1 MERTRTG
8 LCTEPA
14 RTRGRDDVTHPDAP
28 AGGTAPIAARIL
40 ETAVA
45 RGEQTAISSFGR
57 SWSYAQLT
65 ARAGRMT
72 GALAR
77 LEVGPDKRLGLL
89 LPPVPTAAM
98 AAMAGL
104 RLGATL
110 VPCDPLARGNG
121 LADRLSGIAAGVLV
135 SLDLTRL
142 QHRWLDLL
150 DDSALDAV
158 LVDKMAELLPFPRN
172 LMAPLLRGGELAT
185 LPRHPRTG
193 ALPRLLQAEGERPG
207 TLDASA
213 SAGVLRADGSRADAD
228 QLADAV
234 DRLLDLA
241 GGAGRWLIAQH
252 PEDAWALSALLT
264 PLTAGREVV
273 LLPRLDARTVA
284 AALDQ
289 TAPRVAVLSPRVAE
303 ALADTPPPSA
313 PLDLAVVPPTVD
325 ETLRD
330 RLATAVGARV
340 AVWDGP

>member
-1 MERTRTG
+1 M
-8 LCTEPA
+8 
-14 RTRGRDDVTHPDAP
+14 THPNAP
-28 AGGTAPIAARIL
+28 AAGPPGLTARIL
-40 ETAVA
+40 DSAAA
-45 RGEQTAISSFGR
+45 RGDRSAISSFGR

-77 LEVGPDKRLGLL
+77 LDVGPDKRLGLM

-98 AAMAGL
+98 AALAGL

-110 VPCDPLARGNG
+110 VPCDPLSRGEALAAR
-121 LADRLSGIAAGVLV
+121 LAGVASGVLV

-172 LMAPLLRGGELAT
+172 LLAPLLRGGELAT
-185 LPRHPRTG
+185 LPRHPRAG

-207 TLDASA
+207 TLDAGDA
-213 SAGVLRADGSRADAD
+213 AGMLRADGSRAGAAD
-228 QLADAV
+228 LTAAV
-234 DRLLDLA
+234 DALLDLA
-241 GGAGRWLIAQH
+241 GGGGRWLIARH
-252 PEDAWALSALLT
+252 LEDAWALTALLA

-284 AALDQ
+284 TALDQ
-289 TAPRVAVLSPRVAE
+289 AAPRVAVLGPKVAE
-303 ALADTPPPSA
+303 TLADTPPPSA

-325 ETLRD
+325 ADLSE
-330 RLATAVGARV
+330 RLASALGTRV
-340 AVWDGP
+340 AVWEGP

>member
-1 MERTRTG
+1 M
-8 LCTEPA
+8 
-14 RTRGRDDVTHPDAP
+14 THPNAP
-28 AGGTAPIAARIL
+28 AGAAAPLTARIL
-40 ETAVA
+40 DSAVA

-77 LEVGPDKRLGLL
+77 LDVGPDKRLGLL

-98 AAMAGL
+98 AALAGL

-110 VPCDPLARGNG
+110 VPCDPLARGDV
-121 LADRLSGIAAGVLV
+121 LAGRLSGIASGVLV

-142 QHRWLDLL
+142 QHRWLELL
-150 DDSALDAV
+150 DESALDAV
-158 LVDKMAELLPFPRN
+158 LVEKMAELLPFPRN
-172 LMAPLLRGGELAT
+172 LLAPLLRGGELAT
-185 LPRHPRTG
+185 LPRHPRAG

-207 TLDASA
+207 TLDAFDA
-213 SAGVLRADGSRADAD
+213 AGALRADGSRADAEA
-228 QLADAV
+228 LTAAV

-252 PEDAWALSALLT
+252 PEDAWALAALLA
-264 PLTAGREVV
+264 PLTAGRAVV

-284 AALDQ
+284 TALDQ
-289 TAPRVAVLSPRVAE
+289 AAPRVAVLSPKVAE
-303 ALADTPPPSA
+303 ALADRPPASA
-313 PLDLAVVPPTVD
+313 ALDLAIVPPGLD
-325 ETLRD
+325 ADLRD
-330 RLATAVGARV
+330 RLASAIGARV

>member
-1 MERTRTG
+1 
-8 LCTEPA
+8 
-14 RTRGRDDVTHPDAP
+14 VTHPDAP
-28 AGGTAPIAARIL
+28 AARTSPVTARIL
-40 ETAVA
+40 DAAVA
-45 RGEQTAISSFGR
+45 RGEQTAIASFGR
-57 SWSYAQLT
+57 TWTYAQLT

-77 LEVGPDKRLGLL
+77 LDVGPDKRLGLL

-98 AAMAGL
+98 AALAGL

-110 VPCDPLARGNG
+110 VPCDPLARGET
-121 LADRLSGIAAGVLV
+121 LADRLSGIASGVLL

-142 QHRWLDLL
+142 QHRWLELL

-207 TLDASA
+207 TLDASR
-213 SAGVLRADGSRADAD
+213 SGGILRADGSRADAD
-228 QLADAV
+228 QLAAAV
-234 DRLLDLA
+234 DGLLEMA
-241 GGAGRWLIAQH
+241 GGAGRWLVAQH
-252 PEDAWALSALLT
+252 PEDAWALTALLA

-284 AALDQ
+284 TALDQ
-289 TAPRVAVLSPRVAE
+289 AAPRVAVFGPRVAE
-303 ALADTPPPSA
+303 ALADRPPATAS
-313 PLDLAVVPPTVD
+313 LDLAVVPPGVD
-325 ETLRD
+325 AELRD
-330 RLATAVGARV
+330 RLAGAIGARV

>member
-1 MERTRTG
+1 M
-8 LCTEPA
+8 
-14 RTRGRDDVTHPDAP
+14 THPDAP
-28 AGGTAPIAARIL
+28 AGGAAPVTARIL
-40 ETAVA
+40 DTAVA

-57 SWSYAQLT
+57 SWTYAQLT

-77 LEVGPDKRLGLL
+77 LDVGPDKRLGLL

-98 AAMAGL
+98 AALAGL

-110 VPCDPLARGNG
+110 VPCDPLARGEA
-121 LADRLSGIAAGVLV
+121 LADRLSGIASGVLL

-142 QHRWLDLL
+142 QHRWLELL

-172 LMAPLLRGGELAT
+172 LLAPLLRGGELAT

-207 TLDASA
+207 TLDASD
-213 SAGVLRADGSRADAD
+213 SAGILRADASRADAD
-228 QLADAV
+228 QLAAAV
-234 DRLLDLA
+234 DGLLEMA
-241 GGAGRWLIAQH
+241 GGAGRWLVAQH
-252 PEDAWALSALLT
+252 PEDAWALTALLA

-284 AALDQ
+284 TALEQ
-289 TAPRVAVLSPRVAE
+289 ATPRIAVFGPKVAE
-303 ALADTPPPSA
+303 ALAERPPTSA
-313 PLDLAVVPPTVD
+313 SLDLAVVPPEVD
-325 ETLRD
+325 AELRD
-330 RLATAVGARV
+330 RLAGAIGARV

>member
-1 MERTRTG
+1 M
-8 LCTEPA
+8 
-14 RTRGRDDVTHPDAP
+14 THPDAP
-28 AGGTAPIAARIL
+28 AARTSPVTARIL
-40 ETAVA
+40 DAAVA

-57 SWSYAQLT
+57 AWTYAQLT

-77 LEVGPDKRLGLL
+77 LDVGPDKRLGLL

-98 AAMAGL
+98 AALAGL

-110 VPCDPLARGNG
+110 VPCDPLARGEA
-121 LADRLSGIAAGVLV
+121 LADRLSGIASGVLL

-142 QHRWLDLL
+142 QHRWLELL

-172 LMAPLLRGGELAT
+172 LLAPLLRGGELAT

-207 TLDASA
+207 TLDASR
-213 SAGVLRADGSRADAD
+213 SGGMLRADGSRADAD
-228 QLADAV
+228 QLAAAV
-234 DRLLDLA
+234 DGLLEMA
-241 GGAGRWLIAQH
+241 GGAGRWLVAQH
-252 PEDAWALSALLT
+252 PEDAWALTALLA
-264 PLTAGREVV
+264 PLTAGREIV

-284 AALDQ
+284 TALDQ
-289 TAPRVAVLSPRVAE
+289 AAPRVAVFGPRVAE
-303 ALADTPPPSA
+303 ALAERPPA
-313 PLDLAVVPPTVD
+313 TAALDLAVVPPGVD
-325 ETLRD
+325 AELRD
-330 RLATAVGARV
+330 RLAGAIGARV

>member
-1 MERTRTG
+1 
-8 LCTEPA
+8 
-14 RTRGRDDVTHPDAP
+14 VTHPNAP
-28 AGGTAPIAARIL
+28 AAGDTALTARIL
-40 ETAVA
+40 EVAAA
-45 RGEQTAISSFGR
+45 RGDQTAISSFGR
-57 SWSYAQLT
+57 AWSYAQLT

-77 LEVGPDKRLGLL
+77 LDIGPDKRLGLM

-98 AAMAGL
+98 AALAGL

-110 VPCDPLARGNG
+110 VPCDPLARGEV
-121 LADRLSGIAAGVLV
+121 LAHRLSGVAQGVLV

-142 QHRWLDLL
+142 QHRWLELL

-172 LMAPLLRGGELAT
+172 LLAPLLRGGELAT
-185 LPRHPRTG
+185 LPRHPRAG

-207 TLDASA
+207 TLDAGA
-213 SAGVLRADGSRADAD
+213 QAAVLRADGSPADARA
-228 QLADAV
+228 LTTAV

-241 GGAGRWLIAQH
+241 GGAGRWLVAQH
-252 PEDAWALSALLT
+252 PADAWALAALLA

-284 AALDQ
+284 SALDQ
-289 TAPRVAVLSPRVAE
+289 AAPRVAVLSPKVAE
-303 ALADTPPPSA
+303 ALADRPPASA
-313 PLDLAVVPPTVD
+313 ALDLAIVPPGVAAD
-325 ETLRD
+325 LRD
-330 RLATAVGARV
+330 RLAGAIGARV

>member
-1 MERTRTG
+1 
-8 LCTEPA
+8 
-14 RTRGRDDVTHPDAP
+14 VTQPDAP
-28 AGGTAPIAARIL
+28 ATTPLTARIL
-40 ETAVA
+40 DSAVA

-57 SWSYAQLT
+57 NWTYAQLT

-77 LEVGPDKRLGLL
+77 LDVGPDKRLGLL

-98 AAMAGL
+98 AALAGL

-110 VPCDPLARGNG
+110 VPCDPLARGED
-121 LADRLSGIAAGVLV
+121 LADRLAAVASGVLV

-142 QHRWLDLL
+142 QHRWLELL

-172 LMAPLLRGGELAT
+172 LLAPLLRGGELAT
-185 LPRHPRTG
+185 LPRHPRIG

-207 TLDASA
+207 TLDASHA
-213 SAGVLRADGSRADAD
+213 AGVLRADGSRADAD
-228 QLADAV
+228 ALSAAV

-252 PEDAWALSALLT
+252 PQDAWALTALLA

-284 AALDQ
+284 TALDQ
-289 TAPRVAVLSPRVAE
+289 AAPRVAVLSPKVAE
-303 ALADTPPPSA
+303 ALADRPPA
-313 PLDLAVVPPTVD
+313 AATLDLAIVPPGLD
-325 ETLRD
+325 ADLRD
-330 RLATAVGARV
+330 RLAGAIGARV